1 MRYFRKFG
9 RGKYQR
15 KRGVRRARRGNKKPS
30 KFLKRT
36 IQSIVSKNIE
46 DKLAYRTTGD
56 SLVYFNSGINSS
68 GDVLQVLPDIGNG
81 TGENNR
87 IGDQIRAKYMVIRGY
102 LQMAINTSYN
112 DIATKRLG
120 VRLLVV
126 ASKKVMPYP
135 DLASQ
140 AGSAL
145 LEKGGVVSTFA
156 GNISD
161 LYAPINKEAYTVYYD
176 KIHYLS
182 QSYIREQIGSSTPTQ
197 LVSVDV
203 SKGIKFFTIKI
214 PLRGKKLLYDSG
226 TSTVVPTNWSCG
238 LMCGYA
244 HLDGS
249 SPDTVSTQ
257 VGVCYDVD
265 FRFEDA

>member
-1 MRYFRKFG
+1 MN
-9 RGKYQR
+9 
-15 KRGVRRARRGNKKPS
+15 ARRFYRRRPRKYARRPRKVAKKKPS

-36 IQSIVSKNIE
+36 IQSMISKNIE
-46 DKLAYRTTGD
+46 DKIAYHSTGD
-56 SLVYFNSGINSS
+56 TLVYFNSGINSS
-68 GDVLQVLPDIGNG
+68 GDVLQVLPNIANG
-81 TGENNR
+81 SAEYHR

-102 LQMAINTSYN
+102 MHMAVNTTVN
-112 DIATKRLG
+112 DASTKRLG

-126 ASKKVMPYP
+126 SSKKVAPFP
-135 DLASQ
+135 DLQSQ

-145 LEKGGVVSTFA
+145 LEKGGTPTTFA

-161 LYAPINKEAYTVYYD
+161 LYAPINKEAYTVHYD

-182 QSYIREQIGSSTPTQ
+182 QSYIKQNIGSTTPTTEFAI
-197 LVSVDV
+197 DAT
-203 SKGIKFFTIKI
+203 KGIKFFTIRI
-214 PLRGKKLLYDSG
+214 PLRGKKLLYDAG
-226 TSTVVPTNWSCG
+226 TSVNVPSNWSCG

-257 VGVCYDVD
+257 VGICYDVD
-265 FRFEDA
+265 FRYEDA